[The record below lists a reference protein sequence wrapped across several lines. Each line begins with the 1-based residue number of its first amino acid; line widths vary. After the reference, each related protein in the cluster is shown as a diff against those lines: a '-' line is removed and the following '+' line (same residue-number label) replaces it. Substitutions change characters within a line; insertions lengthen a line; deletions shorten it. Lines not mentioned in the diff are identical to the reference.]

1 MTLRHLRI
9 FLAVCKEGS
18 TTAAAEKLYI
28 AQPTV
33 SVAIRELEEDYNI
46 KLFDRIGRRLFLT
59 HAGEQMRSYAQHI
72 VSLLDE
78 MEDRSRDWEETGT
91 LRLGSSITIATVL
104 LPGLVKELEKRYP
117 KLRVEAMVWNS
128 DTVEAA
134 LLNNEIDMGFIE
146 GETHSSKL
154 TGIPMGGDELV
165 FLCPPDHP
173 FAGRTV
179 EAAALAGEDFLFR
192 EKGSAGRDLVESTL
206 KANGVEVR
214 PIWQS
219 ISTQTLLSAV
229 GQGLGLA
236 VLPLSLTEPALREG
250 TVSRFRVEGIRVR
263 RRYRL
268 LYHRNKYLTRPMEEL
283 IGLCASSN
291 STKNLKI
298 PIEID

>member
-9 FLAVCKEGS
+9 FLAVCQEGS

-104 LPGLVKELEKRYP
+104 LPGLVKELQERYS
-117 KLRVEAMVWNS
+117 KLRVEVMVWNS

-146 GETHSSKL
+146 GECHSSKL
-154 TGIPMGGDELV
+154 TDILMGGDELV
-165 FLCPPDHP
+165 FLCPPGHP
-173 FAGRTV
+173 FAGKTV
-179 EAAALAGEDFLFR
+179 SADALAGEDFLFR

-206 KANGVEVR
+206 KARGVEVH

-236 VLPLSLTEPALREG
+236 VLPLSLTEPALWAG
-250 TVSRFRVEGIRVR
+250 TVSRFQVEGIQVK

-268 LYHRNKYLTRPMEEL
+268 LYHQNKYLTRPMEEL
-283 IGLCASSN
+283 MRLCASSN